1 MSEKVNKL
9 LNLTEQEQEILQAIR
24 SVQYGSI
31 LVVIH
36 SAEIVQI
43 ERTNKKRFNAAQA
56 VRWQVQLLIK
66 EDQRLTGPPEG

>member
-1 MSEKVNKL
+1 MSEKANKL

-56 VRWQVQLLIK
+56 VRWQV
-66 EDQRLTGPPEG
+66 

>member
-1 MSEKVNKL
+1 MSEKANKL

-36 SAEIVQI
+36 NAEIVQI

-56 VRWQVQLLIK
+56 VRWQV
-66 EDQRLTGPPEG
+66 

>member
-56 VRWQVQLLIK
+56 VRWQV
-66 EDQRLTGPPEG
+66 

>member
-36 SAEIVQI
+36 NAEIVQI

-56 VRWQVQLLIK
+56 VRWQV
-66 EDQRLTGPPEG
+66 